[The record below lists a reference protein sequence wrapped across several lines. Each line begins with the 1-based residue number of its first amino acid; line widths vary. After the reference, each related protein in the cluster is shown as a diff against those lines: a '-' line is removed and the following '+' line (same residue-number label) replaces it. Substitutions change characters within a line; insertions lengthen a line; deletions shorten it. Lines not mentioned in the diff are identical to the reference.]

1 MSDDGTL
8 TWRQIYAEAVD
19 RLAASGAESAE
30 MDARRMLEEATGAEG
45 SEWLVV
51 LDDKATE
58 RRLAKFDAMVARR
71 QRGEPLQYVL
81 GRWGFRHLD
90 LMVDRRALIPRP
102 ETEQVAD
109 RALHEVN
116 RLIEAEGV
124 TYADRLPVAD
134 LGTGSGAI
142 GLALASEQPL
152 IDVWATDISSD
163 ALAVAR
169 ANLAGIGR
177 AGTRVR
183 LAEGSWFEALPP
195 DLLGQLGVIVSN
207 PPYVAADD
215 PLPREVAEWEPRL
228 ALVPGPTGREVIEH
242 LIDTAPGWLRPAG
255 ALVVELAPTQAASAV
270 ERARAAG
277 YARAE
282 SYADLTGRQR
292 VLVARVPP
300 S

>member
-8 TWRQIYAEAVD
+8 TWREIYAEAVD
-19 RLAASGAESAE
+19 RLAASGADSAE
-30 MDARRMLEEATGAEG
+30 IDVRRILEEATGAEG
-45 SEWLVV
+45 SEWLEV

-58 RRLAKFDAMVARR
+58 RRLAKFDTMVARR

-90 LMVDRRALIPRP
+90 LMVDRRVLIPRP

-109 RALHEVN
+109 RALHEAN

-152 IDVWATDISSD
+152 VDVWATDVSSD

-177 AGTRVR
+177 AGARVR
-183 LAEGSWFEALPP
+183 LAEGSWFDALPP
-195 DLLGQLGVIVSN
+195 DLRGQLGVIVSN

-215 PLPREVAEWEPRL
+215 PLPPDVADWEPLL

-242 LIDTAPGWLRPAG
+242 LIDTAPCWLRPAG
-255 ALVVELAPTQAASAV
+255 ALVVELAPNQAAGAV

-277 YARAE
+277 YGSAE
-282 SYADLTGRQR
+282 SHADLTGRQR
-292 VLVARVPP
+292 ILVARMSP

>member
-1 MSDDGTL
+1 VSDDGTL

-30 MDARRMLEEATGAEG
+30 IDVRRMLEEATGAEG

>member
-1 MSDDGTL
+1 VSDDGTV
-8 TWRQIYAEAVD
+8 TWREIYAEAVD
-19 RLAASGAESAE
+19 RLAASGADSAE
-30 MDARRMLEEATGAEG
+30 IDVRRMLEEATGAEG
-45 SEWLVV
+45 SEWLAV

-255 ALVVELAPTQAASAV
+255 ALVVELAPSQAASAV
-270 ERARAAG
+270 ERARAVG
-277 YARAE
+277 YSRAE

>member
-1 MSDDGTL
+1 VSDDGTL